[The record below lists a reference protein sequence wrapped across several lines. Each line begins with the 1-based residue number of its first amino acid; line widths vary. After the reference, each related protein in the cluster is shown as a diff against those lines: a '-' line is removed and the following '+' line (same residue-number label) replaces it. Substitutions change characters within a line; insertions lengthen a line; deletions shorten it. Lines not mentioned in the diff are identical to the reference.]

1 MNLKVK
7 AAILAVPL
15 TLSGCWL
22 DDDDDSPA
30 PQPVPPPEATTIV
43 DVAVA
48 DGNFTTLV
56 TALEAA
62 DLVET
67 LDDEDGTFTVFAPT
81 DDAFAALG
89 QETIDALLADTDT
102 LTDILTYHVLSS
114 EVDADAAV
122 GQAGNLVETVNGAS
136 VALSLSGDNLLV
148 NTATVTMTDIQT
160 DNGIIHVIDAV
171 LMPPEFVDAS
181 DSTIAEVAA
190 GDDQFSTLVA
200 ALTEADLVSTL
211 DDPDA
216 TFTVFAPTNDAFDM
230 IDEGTLAALLEDT
243 EALSSVLLQHVV
255 ADVEADSVTAF
266 SLNGTSLE
274 TVSGASIPI
283 LINEETDSLTVGG
296 ANVVVSNI
304 QASNGIIH
312 VIDTVI
318 VGDVELPTPPMSI
331 VDVAAGN
338 ENFSTLVE
346 LLQSTGLDTTLAD
359 TSTEFTVF
367 APSNAAFDAVD
378 DATLDALA
386 QDADALTEVLTYHVV
401 QGATVLQDGAVQI
414 AQSSENKVET
424 VNGSDVAL
432 SLSGSDLYVNS
443 SLVSQTDI
451 MAVSY
456 THLTLPTIYSV

>member
-136 VALSLSGDNLLV
+136 VALSLSGDNLLGSV
-148 NTATVTMTDIQT
+148 DLCCTYFTQQYM
-160 DNGIIHVIDAV
+160 GSHII
-171 LMPPEFVDAS
+171 ENAS
-181 DSTIAEVAA
+181 DT
-190 GDDQFSTLVA
+190 
-200 ALTEADLVSTL
+200 
-211 DDPDA
+211 
-216 TFTVFAPTNDAFDM
+216 M
-230 IDEGTLAALLEDT
+230 LA
-243 EALSSVLLQHVV
+243 
-255 ADVEADSVTAF
+255 
-266 SLNGTSLE
+266 
-274 TVSGASIPI
+274 
-283 LINEETDSLTVGG
+283 
-296 ANVVVSNI
+296 
-304 QASNGIIH
+304 
-312 VIDTVI
+312 
-318 VGDVELPTPPMSI
+318 
-331 VDVAAGN
+331 
-338 ENFSTLVE
+338 
-346 LLQSTGLDTTLAD
+346 
-359 TSTEFTVF
+359 
-367 APSNAAFDAVD
+367 
-378 DATLDALA
+378 
-386 QDADALTEVLTYHVV
+386 
-401 QGATVLQDGAVQI
+401 
-414 AQSSENKVET
+414 
-424 VNGSDVAL
+424 
-432 SLSGSDLYVNS
+432 
-443 SLVSQTDI
+443 
-451 MAVSY
+451 
-456 THLTLPTIYSV
+456 